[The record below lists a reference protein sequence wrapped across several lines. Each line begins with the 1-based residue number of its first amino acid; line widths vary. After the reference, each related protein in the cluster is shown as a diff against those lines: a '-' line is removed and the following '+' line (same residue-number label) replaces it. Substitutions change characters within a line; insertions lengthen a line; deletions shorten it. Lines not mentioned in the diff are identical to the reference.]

1 MREINL
7 GLIIALIKKL
17 TTKASTIGIKSIS
30 NGANNS
36 ITFTLSNGDKYT
48 VQLNNIMVKSLYD
61 KSRAAQS
68 HKNDG

>member
-36 ITFTLSNGDKYT
+36 IAFTLSNGDKYT
-48 VQLNNIMVKSLYD
+48 V
-61 KSRAAQS
+61 
-68 HKNDG
+68 